1 MTTLLILSGMAMLA
15 LGTLVL
21 GVALI
26 SRKPMP
32 PLEEQP
38 DDYSEGESKP

>member
-15 LGTLVL
+15 LGVLVL

-26 SRKPMP
+26 SRKAMP
-32 PLEEQP
+32 VQP
-38 DDYSEGESKP
+38 EKIDEGDSNP

>member
-15 LGTLVL
+15 VGALVL

-32 PLEEQP
+32 PP
-38 DDYSEGESKP
+38 DDSEGESNP

>member
-1 MTTLLILSGMAMLA
+1 MTTLIFCGMATLA

-26 SRKPMP
+26 SRRPMP
-32 PLEEQP
+32 PPTQPEQP
-38 DDYSEGESKP
+38 DGESKP

>member
-1 MTTLLILSGMAMLA
+1 MTTLLILSGMAMFA
-15 LGTLVL
+15 LGVLVL

-32 PLEEQP
+32 PPTQPEQT
-38 DDYSEGESKP
+38 DKEGN